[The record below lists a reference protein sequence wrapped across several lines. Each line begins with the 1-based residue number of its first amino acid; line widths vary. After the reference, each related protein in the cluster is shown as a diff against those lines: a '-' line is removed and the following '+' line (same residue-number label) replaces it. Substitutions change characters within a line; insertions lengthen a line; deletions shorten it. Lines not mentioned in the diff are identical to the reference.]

1 MKYLLTAVFI
11 TYVIFLSLF
20 SNPEFPASEQG
31 NSFMPYLADRPI
43 IEDGF
48 YSLKIAWNVGTGKGV
63 TYNFN
68 HSTTGF
74 QPLYVFLLSVFAYI
88 ISGLGGDKI
97 IFLRFVI
104 IFSGITAII
113 LSYLLFSFISNLKKN
128 LDRKILFTVINL
140 LILFNFKI
148 FLNLF
153 NGLETGL
160 YLILILISIIQ
171 AQRIIEGNKKIAQ
184 LLLFGFCLGL
194 TALARNDFILI
205 AVIVILI
212 FYFSGK
218 ILLKDTSV
226 ISLTMLLTIL
236 LWLVFIY
243 SVQGSLIPTSA
254 VVQTGLTDY
263 ELSYRIDQFF
273 YSLFTNYIPF
283 IHAGQTQAIVIY
295 VLTTM
300 LILYLIKYQ
309 KAFIKSFVSIQILKY
324 FFAAII
330 FISIVYLI
338 FASQPYFFFRYL
350 SIHLVIAIPFL
361 AIMITEK
368 LSDSSKN
375 FRRIFVLTVI
385 FIFTLNAGY
394 YFHFPKKASGLSLR
408 TSYINQNKIFEEKI
422 GMAQSGISGYFF
434 DNVVNLDGK
443 VNSAALSAIKK
454 NEIYDYILNEKITVL
469 IEWKEW
475 FDLLPSEKLN
485 KDWHLSNSQ
494 INDNKTLVWMRK

>member
-11 TYVIFLSLF
+11 IYVIFLSLF
-20 SNPEFPASEQG
+20 SNPEFPVSEQG

-48 YSLKIAWNVGTGKGV
+48 YSLKIAWNIGTGKGV

-68 HSTTGF
+68 QLTTGF

-104 IFSGITAII
+104 IISGFTAII
-113 LSYLLFSFISNLKKN
+113 LSYLLFWFISDLKKN
-128 LDRKILFTVINL
+128 LDRKCLFTVITL

-160 YLILILISIIQ
+160 YLILILISMIQ
-171 AQRIIEGNKKIAQ
+171 AQRIIEGSKKNAQ
-184 LLLFGFCLGL
+184 LLLFGFFLGL

-205 AVIVILI
+205 AVVI
-212 FYFSGK
+212 
-218 ILLKDTSV
+218 ILLLNYSKKIRLKDSAL

-236 LWLVFIY
+236 PWFVFIY

-254 VVQTGLTDY
+254 AVQSGLTDY
-263 ELSYRIDQFF
+263 ELSYRIDQYL
-273 YSLFTNYIPF
+273 YSLFTSYIPF
-283 IHAGQTQAIVIY
+283 IHAGQTQSVIIY
-295 VLTTM
+295 A
-300 LILYLIKYQ
+300 LIIIFVLYLIKYQ
-309 KAFIKSFVSIQILKY
+309 KELIKSFAGIQIIKHW
-324 FFAAII
+324 FAAIM

-350 SIHLVIAIPFL
+350 SVHLVIAIPFL

-368 LSDSSKN
+368 QSDYSKKIRS
-375 FRRIFVLTVI
+375 FFILTVI
-385 FIFTLNAGY
+385 FVFTLNAGY
-394 YFHFPKKASGLSLR
+394 YFHFPKKASGLALR
-408 TSYINQNKIFEEKI
+408 PSYINQNKIFEEKI

-475 FDLLPSEKLN
+475 FDLLPSGKLN
-485 KDWHLSNSQ
+485 KDWQLSNSQ
-494 INDNKTLVWMRK
+494 INDDKTFVWIRK